1 MTNSILLG
9 KAIFKLLSES
19 RELQEV
25 KIDPKKIM
33 PLIADNDISFPFIT
47 YSRDSIYPS
56 SLTKDGIHEDTC
68 TFSIFI
74 VSQKYIESL
83 EIANICRGIFE
94 KRKLESEGLIL
105 EYVQLSSVTE
115 EYQDN
120 SYVQNLSFQC
130 KVTDKI

>member
-9 KAIFKLLSES
+9 KSIFKLLSASE
-19 RELQEV
+19 ELKTYV
-25 KIDPKKIM
+25 DKRIY
-33 PLIADNDISFPFIT
+33 PLIADNDTSFPFIT

-56 SLTKDGIHEDTC
+56 SSTKDGYHEDTC
-68 TFSIFI
+68 TFSILI
-74 VSQKYIESL
+74 VSLEYLKSL

-94 KRKLESEGLIL
+94 KRKIESEGLIL
-105 EYVQLSSVTE
+105 EYVELTSISE

-120 SYVQNLSFQC
+120 SYIQNLSFQC